1 MIYLPDIY
9 WQEGDDMAANLVN
22 LDAHIPREDF
32 DVLSDPVAG
41 TPENTIGL
49 DRLAPDGLFMNSLR
63 KPDFQRETANW
74 TPEKVVDLL
83 KAFVD
88 GDLIPAIILWRS
100 GQFVFVIDG
109 AHRLSA
115 ILAWMRNDYGD
126 KAKSLNHF
134 GGTIDPD
141 QRKFAERTRK
151 LVDENIRPWAEYKD
165 ALNAMFGVPEHLEKR
180 LSVIRTNSLIAQWV
194 PAVDA
199 DAAQESFFK
208 INQSA
213 TALEPIERRILR
225 ARKSATAIAS
235 RAMNRGG
242 TGHPYWKHFP
252 RENREKIESI
262 GSQIHEALFL
272 PPMGDM
278 PIKSS
283 DVPVAGRGYNTL
295 PFAFDLVN
303 LANGV
308 KVADSTSS
316 KSAPDEL
323 EIDDDGSAT
332 VTYLENVH
340 RRVRR
345 LTTNDP
351 RSLGLHPLVY
361 FYTRSG
367 HFQPSAFLA
376 ASEYFEELAS
386 SQKLDAFTKLRS
398 RFEDF
403 LLQHKEVYSLVVTK
417 LGSGNRSRPA
427 LIEFFGYVFEGMS
440 AGKTDETILAEL
452 GTHNTFYFLA
462 TGRPARPTSPNSRGF
477 NAGVKSEAFIK
488 EFTSGGVRCGICN
501 SLVHRNSLQIDHIKP
516 RRDGGGAHAGNAQV
530 SHPYCNSTFKERAL

>member
-1 MIYLPDIY
+1 MNLEIGKKQDR
-9 WQEGDDMAANLVN
+9 DMAGNLVN

-32 DVLSDPVAG
+32 DVVSDPVPG

-49 DRLAPDGLFMNSLR
+49 DRLAPDGLFMRSLR

-74 TPEKVVDLL
+74 TPEKIVDLL

-126 KAKSLNHF
+126 KAHSLNHF

-141 QRKFAERTRK
+141 QRKFAERTRR
-151 LVDENIRPWAEYKD
+151 LVDELIRPWSEYKD
-165 ALNAMFGVPEHLEKR
+165 ALNAMFGVPEHLERR
-180 LSVIRTNSLIAQWV
+180 LSIIRTNSLIAQWV
-194 PAVDA
+194 PAVNA

-213 TALEPIERRILR
+213 TALDPIERRILR

-235 RAMNRGG
+235 RAINRGG

-252 RENREKIESI
+252 RENRDQIEAV
-262 GSQIHEALFL
+262 GRQIHDSLFL
-272 PPMGDM
+272 PPIGDM

-283 DVPVAGRGYNTL
+283 DVPIAGRGYNNL

-303 LANGV
+303 LANDV
-308 KVADSTSS
+308 RVADSTAS
-316 KSAPDEL
+316 KATDEKM
-323 EIDDDGSAT
+323 EIDHDGRTTLS
-332 VTYLENVH
+332 YLENVQK
-340 RRVRR
+340 RVRR

-376 ASEYFEELAS
+376 ASEYFEGLAQAGRLNS
-386 SQKLDAFTKLRS
+386 FTAFRS

-427 LIEFFGYVFEGMS
+427 LLEFFSYVFDGMESGTSESKILEG
-440 AGKTDETILAEL
+440 LAS
-452 GTHNTFYFLA
+452 HQTFYFLA
-462 TGRPARPTSPNSRGF
+462 TGRPSKPTSPNSRGF

-488 EFTSGGVRCGICN
+488 EFTSAGVRCGICG

-516 RRDGGGAHAGNAQV
+516 RTDGGGAHAGNAQV
-530 SHPYCNSTFKERAL
+530 SHPYCNSTYKQRQI